1 MCHCK
6 ENIPLQKNVLI
17 KMYINFIKFI
27 YVIEDLWSLKQEI
40 LRNLSVGV
48 INIEYEN
55 IKFENGNIEKQSG
68 ELKVK
73 FGVMRKWVTSQS
85 NVVTQNWL

>member
-1 MCHCK
+1 
-6 ENIPLQKNVLI
+6 
-17 KMYINFIKFI
+17 MYINFIKFI

-68 ELKVK
+68 ELNEKVGK
-73 FGVMRKWVTSQS
+73 FSVNCWDNEFSKIV
-85 NVVTQNWL
+85 N

>member
-1 MCHCK
+1 
-6 ENIPLQKNVLI
+6 
-17 KMYINFIKFI
+17 MYINFIKFI

-73 FGVMRKWVTSQS
+73 FSVMRKWVTSQS

>member
-1 MCHCK
+1 
-6 ENIPLQKNVLI
+6 
-17 KMYINFIKFI
+17 MYINFIKFI
-27 YVIEDLWSLKQEI
+27 YVIADLWSLKQEI
-40 LRNLSVGV
+40 LRNLPVGA

-55 IKFENGNIEKQSG
+55 IKFENGNIGKQSG

-73 FGVMRKWVTSQS
+73 FSVMRKWVTSQS